1 MGFFEGWVQVLLI
14 ILNLSITLLFILND
28 QFTTKKEIRSGFWR
42 MVSIPITAIYF
53 VECCFV
59 IFTTQGSVILSEK
72 KLYIIEILCQAVAVL
87 AYVKLYGGNTEEA
100 YAIGATYLSFSFVLR
115 NLRITILLEEVKAF
129 KVIMQ
134 MVMKMTVPILYMFA
148 VLYIVFYVF
157 AIIGMYGLG
166 GVIRQPNFHSEDG
179 SSNNL
184 YYLIN
189 FNDLGSSI
197 VTLYSFMIINNWPA
211 ITDMM
216 CNTSGANWPRVYFM
230 VFYIFVQWIILNI
243 VIAMMLEIFDNVAG
257 EMEEE
262 FKHIAN
268 VKDLM
273 KKQSELGNNRFEQ
286 LCDEVNEAIMK
297 EEVNNSELCKRSLE
311 KSSKK
316 VSHTECA

>member
-14 ILNLSITLLFILND
+14 LLNLSITLLFILND

-72 KLYIIEILCQAVAVL
+72 KLYIIEVVCQCVAVL
-87 AYVKLYGGNTEEA
+87 AYIKLYGGNTEEA

-216 CNTSGANWPRVYFM
+216 CNTSGENWPRVYFM